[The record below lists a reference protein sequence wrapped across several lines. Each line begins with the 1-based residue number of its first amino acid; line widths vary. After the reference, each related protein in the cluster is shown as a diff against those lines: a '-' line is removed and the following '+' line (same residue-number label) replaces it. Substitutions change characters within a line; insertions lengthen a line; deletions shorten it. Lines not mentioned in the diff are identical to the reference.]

1 MLILENKTV
10 DNNVV
15 KRIIQTAKDYFDNE
29 DYKFDVDITDSLNI
43 WCDNDKDHT
52 VFIQV
57 DDGDAYATFN
67 EWELENIGA
76 TELTRSL
83 TWQLNTDDEGEESDE

>member
-10 DNNVV
+10 DNNAV

-52 VFIQV
+52 VFIQTS
-57 DDGDAYATFN
+57 DENAYATFT
-67 EWELENIGA
+67 EADIEVFGVAELVKNITQQL
-76 TELTRSL
+76 TETGLD
-83 TWQLNTDDEGEESDE
+83 ND